1 MFYSHL
7 RLFFLFMYLLY
18 NITTIITIQK
28 LIPSIGRNIIKKI
41 INIINAMNDIS
52 FGNSISFTS
61 K

>member
-18 NITTIITIQK
+18 KITTIITIQK